1 MEASIIDPLL
11 EIDAHDPERRQCAI
25 PVVARVDVVGADL
38 ADGVVHEAL
47 LDFVG
52 GGQGPGRRIGTI
64 AQEPL
69 PVHARVMR
77 T

>member
-11 EIDAHDPERRQCAI
+11 EIDAHDAERRECAI

-38 ADGVVHEAL
+38 ADGFVHDTL

-52 GGQGPGRRIGTI
+52 GGQGTGRRVGTI
-64 AQEPL
+64 AQETPL
-69 PVHARVMR
+69 VHACVMR